1 MWYQHRD
8 RHCGDH
14 EHERRN
20 RGQGEGRG
28 RRPWTA
34 FDADFSAFFGG
45 MGGPK
50 RRGPFGGGR
59 MFEQGDLKLVILNL
73 LEEKPRHGYEII
85 KDLEERSGGRYTP
98 SAGAV
103 YPTLTMLED
112 LGYAVATPEEGGK
125 KVYAITDAGR
135 AHLAENRPVVDELF
149 DRVSQIGDAVFG
161 DNVRPARDAMI
172 HLAKEFGAAMM
183 TGRRTPDQ
191 IAAIAAILEKAA
203 AELRGVGTTGTR

>member
-1 MWYQHRD
+1 MWHSHRA
-8 RHCGDH
+8 RHCG
-14 EHERRN
+14 EHDQD
-20 RGQGEGRG
+20 RGARGAGEGRG
-28 RRPWTA
+28 RRPWTG

-45 MGGPK
+45 WGGPK

-73 LEEKPRHGYEII
+73 LDEKPRHGYEII

-135 AHLAENRPVVDELF
+135 AHLAENRPIVDELF

-172 HLAKEFGAAMM
+172 NLAKEFGAAMM
-183 TGRRTPDQ
+183 TGRRTPEQ
-191 IAAIAAILEKAA
+191 ITAISAILDKAA
-203 AELRGVGTTGTR
+203 ADLRGIGSTR

>member
-1 MWYQHRD
+1 MWYSHSD
-8 RHCGDH
+8 RHCGDQDQ
-14 EHERRN
+14 N
-20 RGQGEGRG
+20 RGARGAGEGRG
-28 RRPWTA
+28 RRSWTG

-45 MGGPK
+45 FGGPK

-73 LEEKPRHGYEII
+73 LDEKPRHGYEII

-135 AHLAENRPVVDELF
+135 AHLAENRPIVDELF

-172 HLAKEFGAAMM
+172 NLAKEFGAAMM
-183 TGRRTPDQ
+183 TGRRTPEQ
-191 IAAIAAILEKAA
+191 ITAISAILDKAA
-203 AELRGVGTTGTR
+203 ADLRGIGSTR